1 MITLL
6 VIMFYVL
13 PSIFMLDAVHAIYK
27 YTMDSDTETDV
38 YVYQVLL
45 VMLLSICPIINIM
58 AVVKYFDILWDEFE
72 DCHDELWEAFK
83 KYSIFK
89 FLLIKLK

>member
-45 VMLLSICPIINIM
+45 VMLLSICPIINII
-58 AVVKYFDILWDEFE
+58 AVFDILCNEFE
-72 DCHDELWEAFK
+72 DCRDELWEAFK